1 MQPPEF
7 PVGPFIHGQTVNPE
21 QRAELIR
28 HIESLPSQLRELM
41 AGITEQRFRERYRNW
56 TVCQIAHHLA
66 DSHMN
71 GFIRFKGPRRNNFY
85 NFDWVEVT
93 ALCAFIYIASL
104 HCRSRAMR

>member
-7 PVGPFIHGQTVNPE
+7 PVGPFIHGQAVNPE

-41 AGITEQRFRERYRNW
+41 AGLTEQKFNERYRNW
-56 TVCQIAHHLA
+56 TVCQIVHHLA

-71 GFIRFKGPRRNNFY
+71 GFIRFKLAIEAYYININLILEFMTSVMSVL
-85 NFDWVEVT
+85 NEVVE
-93 ALCAFIYIASL
+93 LKD
-104 HCRSRAMR
+104 